1 MKFRVLFLL
10 LFIFISNLTASEN
23 LYKIKLQLQW
33 KNQFEFAGFYMAK
46 EKGYYKDLGID
57 VEFVEFDGKS
67 NIINEVLNEDKQI
80 GIWGSDIINEW
91 LNGKDIVFLANY
103 FKRSPLV
110 LITKPQIR
118 TPEDLVGKSVMVPL
132 SDASTASF
140 Q

>member
-1 MKFRVLFLL
+1 ML

-67 NIINEVLNEDKQI
+67 NIINEV
-80 GIWGSDIINEW
+80 
-91 LNGKDIVFLANY
+91 
-103 FKRSPLV
+103 
-110 LITKPQIR
+110 
-118 TPEDLVGKSVMVPL
+118 
-132 SDASTASF
+132 
-140 Q
+140 